1 MDSYQIF
8 FYINIEFDP
17 LRLLWVVR
25 FPFCTALLE
34 HSQQLLLVVFTLV
47 DAGQQTNKQ
56 IDRRRIWN
64 SNVLRFWNSGQMF
77 MIYKSF
83 ILKPYTF
90 KEKHLNGTCL
100 EPIMPKKLKIN
111 FYVPYFNLSWK
122 SASFCFVWG
131 TKISQYDDF
140 LRPIKVKKKGD
151 RLKNAI

>member
-1 MDSYQIF
+1 MLPSLRFFLKKTWIHIKSF

-122 SASFCFVWG
+122 
-131 TKISQYDDF
+131 KIIQMSYHWII
-140 LRPIKVKKKGD
+140 RWYI
-151 RLKNAI
+151 